1 MDIEINKGVSG
12 VYKIKQ
18 NIKEKEDKYV
28 IKVEM
33 IINKN
38 KSGEKMIEK
47 MIEKQESPIVTELKK
62 MERERR
68 KDMKEGK
75 YESPLYEK

>member
-1 MDIEINKGVSG
+1 MNIEVKQESC

-18 NIKEKEDKYV
+18 KITEKEDKYV

-38 KSGEKMIEK
+38 KNGEKIIEK

-62 MERERR
+62 IERERR
-68 KDMKEGK
+68 KDMKDGK
-75 YESPLYEK
+75 YERPLYEK